1 MTLPI
6 GLGWVSPCAV
16 NFPSGFGS
24 PLARE
29 RLVSALAADPPRLD
43 LAALAIATLANPGL
57 DAPACLHTLD
67 ALAARVQLEVE
78 RHVEQGPSLARLRAL
93 RHVLADIEGFRGNEK
108 DYYLPENSF
117 LDHVLAH
124 KVGLP
129 ITLSIVY
136 LEVARR
142 AGIPLYGVSFPG
154 HFLVA
159 CNAGDHKLV
168 IDPFHNGDILTE
180 HGCEELLKRVA
191 PQLRFDPSK
200 LTPAPVELITYRM
213 LSNLKRVYLDREDAE
228 RGLTVVDLLLLLAP
242 DHPGE
247 LRTRAVLLMQVGAFK
262 ASLKDVE
269 RCLELSPEAP
279 DRERLDVMA
288 KELRERLANLN

>member
-1 MTLPI
+1 
-6 GLGWVSPCAV
+6 V
-16 NFPSGFGS
+16 NFSSGFGS

-43 LAALAIATLANPGL
+43 LAALAIATLANPSL

-78 RHVEQGPSLARLRAL
+78 RHLEEGPSLARLRAL
-93 RHVLADIEGFRGNEK
+93 RHVLADIEGFRGNEQ
-108 DYYLPENSF
+108 DYYSPENSF
-117 LDHVLAH
+117 LDYVLEH

-129 ITLSIVY
+129 ITLSVVY

-142 AGIPLYGVSFPG
+142 AGISLFGVAFPG

-159 CNAGDHKLV
+159 CNAGNHKLV
-168 IDPFHNGDILTE
+168 VDPFHNGDILTE
-180 HGCEELLKRVA
+180 TGCAELLRRVA
-191 PQLRFDPSK
+191 PQLRFDPAK
-200 LTPAPVELITYRM
+200 LSPAPVELITYRM
-213 LSNLKRVYLDREDAE
+213 LSNLKRVYLEREDTE

-247 LRTRAVLLMQVGAFK
+247 LRTRAVLQSQVGAFR
-262 ASLKDVE
+262 AALKDVE

-279 DRERLDVMA
+279 DRERLELMA
-288 KELRERLANLN
+288 RELRERLANLN

>member
-1 MTLPI
+1 
-6 GLGWVSPCAV
+6 V

-43 LAALAIATLANPGL
+43 LAALAIATLANPDL

-67 ALAARVQLEVE
+67 ALAARVQVEVE
-78 RHVEQGPSLARLRAL
+78 RHLDEGPTLARLRAL

-108 DYYLPENSF
+108 EYYAPENSF
-117 LDHVLAH
+117 LDHVLEH

-129 ITLSIVY
+129 ISLSVVY

-142 AGIPLYGVSFPG
+142 AGIPLYGVAFPG

-159 CNAGDHKLV
+159 CNTGGHKLV
-168 IDPFHNGDILTE
+168 MDPFHNGDILTE
-180 HGCEELLKRVA
+180 TGCEELLKRVS
-191 PQLRFDPSK
+191 PQLRFDPGK

-213 LSNLKRVYLDREDAE
+213 LSNLKRVYLEHEDAE
-228 RGLTVVDLLLLLAP
+228 RALMVVELLLLLAP

-247 LRTRAVLLMQVGAFK
+247 LRTRAVLQTKVGAFR
-262 ASLKDVE
+262 AALKDVE

-279 DRERLDVMA
+279 DRDRLELMS
-288 KELRERLANLN
+288 KELRERLAHLN

>member
-1 MTLPI
+1 M
-6 GLGWVSPCAV
+6 
-16 NFPSGFGS
+16 NFSSGFGS

-43 LAALAIATLANPGL
+43 LAALAIATLANPSL

-78 RHVEQGPSLARLRAL
+78 RHLEEGPSLARLRAL
-93 RHVLADIEGFRGNEK
+93 RHVLADIEGFRGNEQ
-108 DYYLPENSF
+108 DYYSPENSF
-117 LDHVLAH
+117 LDYVLEH

-129 ITLSIVY
+129 ITLSVVY

-142 AGIPLYGVSFPG
+142 AGISLFGVAFPG

-159 CNAGDHKLV
+159 CNAGNHKLV
-168 IDPFHNGDILTE
+168 VDPFHNGDILTE
-180 HGCEELLKRVA
+180 TGCAELLRRVA
-191 PQLRFDPSK
+191 PQLRFDPAK
-200 LTPAPVELITYRM
+200 LSPAPVELITYRM
-213 LSNLKRVYLDREDAE
+213 LSNLKRVYLEREDTE

-247 LRTRAVLLMQVGAFK
+247 LRTRAVLQSQVGAFR
-262 ASLKDVE
+262 AALKDVE

-279 DRERLDVMA
+279 DRERLELMA
-288 KELRERLANLN
+288 RELRERLANLN

>member
-1 MTLPI
+1 M
-6 GLGWVSPCAV
+6 

-43 LAALAIATLANPGL
+43 LAALAIATLASPTL

-67 ALAARVQLEVE
+67 ALAARVQVEME
-78 RHVEQGPSLARLRAL
+78 RHQEQGEPLARLRAL
-93 RHVLADIEGFRGNEK
+93 RHVLADIEGFRGNELE
-108 DYYLPENSF
+108 YYAPENSF
-117 LDHVLAH
+117 LDYVLEH

-129 ITLSIVY
+129 ITLSVVY

-142 AGIPLYGVSFPG
+142 AGIPLYGVAFPG

-159 CNAGDHKLV
+159 CNAGDHKLAL
-168 IDPFHNGDILTE
+168 DPFHNGDILTE
-180 HGCEELLKRVA
+180 LGCEELLKRVA
-191 PQLRFDPSK
+191 PQLRFDASK
-200 LTPAPVELITYRM
+200 LAPAPVELITYRM
-213 LSNLKRVYLDREDAE
+213 LTNLKRVFLEAEDAE
-228 RGLTVVDLLLLLAP
+228 RGLAVVDLLLLLAP

-247 LRTRAVLLMQVGAFK
+247 LRTRALMLMKVGAFR
-262 ASLKDVE
+262 AALKDVE

-279 DRERLDVMA
+279 DRERLEVMA
-288 KELRERLANLN
+288 REMRERLANLN